1 MSTSLRLERHHF
13 TAADLA
19 RMVDAG
25 ILAEGSP
32 IELIDGE
39 LIKVSPQGPPHI
51 VAIQILA
58 ELLRKA
64 YDGVAHVRTQGPIL
78 AAPDS
83 QPEPDLAVARGAVR
97 DYAARHPTGAELE
110 LVVEIA
116 QTSQLLDHAK
126 ASIYAKAGVPVYWLV
141 DLAARRVEV
150 YSEPSA
156 PLGVYAVTTILAETQ
171 TVQPPG
177 RHEQWPIS
185 ELLP

>member
-1 MSTSLRLERHHF
+1 MGPELPLERHHF

-25 ILAEGSP
+25 ILAEGAP

-39 LIKVSPQGPPHI
+39 LIIVSPQGPSHI

-64 YDGVAHVRTQGPIL
+64 YEGATHVRVQGPIQ

-83 QPEPDLAVARGAVR
+83 QPEPDLAVARGGIR
-97 DYAARHPTGAELE
+97 DYRARHPSGDELE

-116 QTSQLLDHAK
+116 RTSQILDRSK
-126 ASIYAKAGVPVYWLV
+126 ASLYARAGVPVYWLV

-150 YSEPSA
+150 YSEPSPA
-156 PLGVYAVTTILAETQ
+156 LGAYSVTTILAETQ
-171 TVQPPG
+171 SIQPPG
-177 RHEQWPIS
+177 RAESWPIA